1 MDNLP
6 YLILAQIF
14 THVADAAK
22 DLCRVN
28 KNFYALSQDSVTRA
42 NYLITR
48 YGRYLSLGYAIAVHP
63 RILTKHVAQI
73 LLKKGAAFPRYLAQK
88 LAGRTNLSMRTAA
101 FLMNRSCDTYGEHRS
116 MAEDDWRAIN
126 DLFRQILC
134 HDTLNLA
141 EAENSLD
148 CLLTESNFV
157 PIPGLSYDIT
167 TYWHTPF
174 EKPLFLMSVYKA
186 NILID
191 VFRQGYHL
199 SDIYVPEF
207 ISNFIAEGM
216 DLHCSNDLIARGLQL
231 LIDHD
236 VVPLQPADIS
246 QLLAD
251 YDEPVYRHDIQIL
264 KRLTLPPHIR
274 MPDIVRGLMTAS
286 IEQPD
291 PYVNLYYFP
300 HCELYAQWP
309 CPDAIIAAVE
319 RTYRVPLSAGD
330 DPTRIAVPEL
340 PPLTAQ
346 WILETMTPAHPSP
359 VRILFDNL
367 VLAVARNSSGYFLD
381 VFGPPSKR
389 QLFDLY
395 LDARVPIT
403 KRHVRWMR
411 FCRNEPAVRLL
422 LAKIRQRGAVAED
435 EDAYDDSACVAD
447 DGSDLLV
454 KPAMS
459 PALRGGYPMAACFG
473 RPASLVG
480 LGPSTSA
487 KASRASR
494 RRHGEPSPS
503 SGGSSSSAAGRGMGL
518 GEDEAEAPWR
528 RFLEEV
534 LEEERRRYEERMDA
548 ESGVRQTRSR
558 KRKEAGKSVF
568 HVVLEEVVGFGGG
581 SSAGKGKGKEREDA
595 KGKAVWGAPIVNG
608 GKGKRKEVGSA
619 GAGIGGAAA
628 GIGGAAAAVAV
639 EEEGRS
645 KKRVCR
651 RN

>member
-1 MDNLP
+1 MDSLP
-6 YLILAQIF
+6 FPILAHIF
-14 THVADAAK
+14 THVADAAHMFC
-22 DLCRVN
+22 LVN
-28 KNFYALSQDSVTRA
+28 KDFYALACDPVTRA

-48 YGRYLSLGYAIAVHP
+48 YGRFLSLGYAIAVHP
-63 RILTKHVAQI
+63 RILTVHVAQI
-73 LLKKGAAFPRYLAQK
+73 LLKKGAAFPRYLSQK

-101 FLMNRSCDTYGEHRS
+101 FLMNRSCDIYGENRS
-116 MAEDDWRAIN
+116 MSEDDWRTIN

-134 HDTLNLA
+134 HDTINLT
-141 EAENSLD
+141 ETEQVLD
-148 CLLTESNFV
+148 RLLIESNFI
-157 PIPGLSYDIT
+157 PIPNLSYDIT

-174 EKPLFLMSVYKA
+174 EKPLFLMSVYKS
-186 NILID
+186 NVLVDI
-191 VFRQGYHL
+191 FRQGYHL

-236 VVPLQPADIS
+236 VIPLQPADIS

-264 KRLTLPPHIR
+264 KRLSLPPHIR
-274 MPDIVRGLMTAS
+274 MPEIVRNLMTTS

-411 FCRNEPAVRLL
+411 YCRNDATVRLL
-422 LAKIRQRGAVAED
+422 LTKIRQRGAIAED
-435 EDAYDDSACVAD
+435 EDVYPDSVVGGD
-447 DGSDLLV
+447 DGPGTLLV
-454 KPAMS
+454 KPVMS
-459 PALRGGYPMAACFG
+459 TGPRSGYPIAACFG
-473 RPASLVG
+473 RVGPFLGIGAAAAAAAVAAAAVVSSSASSSSSSG
-480 LGPSTSA
+480 SA
-487 KASRASR
+487 KASSSRTSR
-494 RRHGEPSPS
+494 RRHGE
-503 SGGSSSSAAGRGMGL
+503 SSSSAASSPTSLSSSAGGC
-518 GEDEAEAPWR
+518 DDDADAPWR
-528 RFLEEV
+528 RFLEE
-534 LEEERRRYEERMDA
+534 LLDNERRRYEERMDA

-568 HVVLEEVVGFGGG
+568 HAVLEEIVGVPGKIEGK
-581 SSAGKGKGKEREDA
+581 GKGKGKEGEDLRGMA
-595 KGKAVWGAPIVNG
+595 AGVD
-608 GKGKRKEVGSA
+608 GKGKREVS
-619 GAGIGGAAA
+619 GGAA
-628 GIGGAAAAVAV
+628 
-639 EEEGRS
+639 EERLR
-645 KKRVCR
+645 KRVCR
-651 RN
+651 RK

>member
-1 MDNLP
+1 MDSLP
-6 YLILAQIF
+6 FPILAHIF
-14 THVADAAK
+14 THVADAAHMFC
-22 DLCRVN
+22 LVN
-28 KNFYALSQDSVTRA
+28 KDFYALASDPVTRA

-48 YGRYLSLGYAIAVHP
+48 YGRFLSLGYAIAVHP
-63 RILTKHVAQI
+63 RILTVRVAEI
-73 LLKKGAAFPRYLAQK
+73 LLKKGAAFPRYLSQK

-101 FLMNRSCDTYGEHRS
+101 FLMTRSCDIYGENRS
-116 MAEDDWRAIN
+116 MSEDDWRTIN

-134 HDTLNLA
+134 HDTINLI
-141 EAENSLD
+141 ETEQVLD
-148 CLLTESNFV
+148 RLLIESNFI
-157 PIPGLSYDIT
+157 PIPNLSYDIT

-174 EKPLFLMSVYKA
+174 EKPLFLMSVYKS
-186 NILID
+186 NVLVDI
-191 VFRQGYHL
+191 FRQGYHL

-236 VVPLQPADIS
+236 VIPLQPADIS

-264 KRLTLPPHIR
+264 KRLSLPPHIR
-274 MPDIVRGLMTAS
+274 MPEIVRNLMTTS

-411 FCRNEPAVRLL
+411 YCRNDATVRLL
-422 LAKIRQRGAVAED
+422 LTKIRQRGAIAED
-435 EDAYDDSACVAD
+435 EDAYLDSAVGGD
-447 DGSDLLV
+447 DGPGTLLV
-454 KPAMS
+454 KPVMS
-459 PALRGGYPMAACFG
+459 TGPRNGYPITACFNRVG
-473 RPASLVG
+473 PFLG
-480 LGPSTSA
+480 LGAAVTTTTTAVVSSSASASSSSSGSA
-487 KASRASR
+487 KASSSRTSR
-494 RRHGEPSPS
+494 RRHGE
-503 SGGSSSSAAGRGMGL
+503 SSSSAASSPTSLSSSAGGC
-518 GEDEAEAPWR
+518 DDDADAPWR
-528 RFLEEV
+528 RFLEE
-534 LEEERRRYEERMDA
+534 LLDEERRRYEERMDA

-568 HVVLEEVVGFGGG
+568 HAVLEEVVGVAGKIEGK
-581 SSAGKGKGKEREDA
+581 GKGKGKEGEDL
-595 KGKAVWGAPIVNG
+595 KGMAAGD
-608 GKGKRKEVGSA
+608 GKGKREVPGG
-619 GAGIGGAAA
+619 GAG
-628 GIGGAAAAVAV
+628 
-639 EEEGRS
+639 EERLR
-645 KKRVCR
+645 KRVCR
-651 RN
+651 RK